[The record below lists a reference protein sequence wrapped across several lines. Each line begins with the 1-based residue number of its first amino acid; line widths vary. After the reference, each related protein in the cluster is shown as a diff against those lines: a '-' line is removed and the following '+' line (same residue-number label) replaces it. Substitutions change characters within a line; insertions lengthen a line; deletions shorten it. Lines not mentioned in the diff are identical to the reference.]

1 MAVRAPEDQNGALL
15 ARTDEESAVTAFSNR
30 WAILA
35 VLILGRTAFG
45 LQYQSV
51 GAVGPAMMADLR
63 LTFTDLG
70 TLLGAYSTL
79 GMFLAIPAGWLI
91 GRFGDRRVMLTG
103 LALMVAGGALLTLAP
118 GFAMALAG
126 RSAAGAGSLLIGVV
140 GPKMVMDRFA
150 GSALPAAMG
159 ALLASYPL
167 GIGLGLMVLPHFGS
181 WRVAMAAS
189 TAFCAAGLAA
199 GFFTPGATPIDRRV
213 APPHR
218 LGTGTLIPLMAV
230 ALIWTF
236 LNAGYAVLLGF
247 GAAFFVHGGM
257 AAAQA
262 GLLTSV
268 GAFMAV
274 PVLPVGGFVS
284 GRIGRPLTSIG
295 VCLCVMAFG
304 LLGVAAGLPALP
316 MLLSIAISLG
326 LCAGPIMALPGEF
339 LTPEHRALG
348 MGLLFAVYYAGMTL
362 LPPLAGLAGDAT
374 ASAAAPIVVGA
385 AFLALGALCV
395 PAYARLRQPV

>member
-1 MAVRAPEDQNGALL
+1 M
-15 ARTDEESAVTAFSNR
+15 TAFSNP

-45 LQYQSV
+45 TQYQSV
-51 GAVGPAMMADLR
+51 GAVGPAMMAELN

-79 GMFLAIPAGWLI
+79 GMFMAIPAGWLI

-103 LALMVAGGALLTLAP
+103 LALMVAGGAMLTLAP

-181 WRVAMAAS
+181 WRIAMAAS
-189 TAFCAAGLAA
+189 AAFCVAGLAA
-199 GFFTPGATPIDRRV
+199 GFFAPRAAPADQRA
-213 APPHR
+213 APPHL
-218 LGTGTLIPLMAV
+218 LGAETLMPLMTV

-247 GAAFFVHGGM
+247 GAAYFVHGGM
-257 AAAQA
+257 APAQA

-268 GAFMAV
+268 GAFVAV
-274 PVLPVGGFVS
+274 PVLPVGGWVS
-284 GRIGRPLTSIG
+284 GRVGRKLISIG
-295 VCLCVMAFG
+295 VCLSVMALA
-304 LLGVAAGLPALP
+304 LLGVSAGLAPLP
-316 MLLSIAISLG
+316 MMLLLAVALG
-326 LCAGPIMALPGEF
+326 LCAGPIMSLPGDF
-339 LTPEHRALG
+339 LAPHERALG
-348 MGLLFAVYYAGMTL
+348 MGLLFAVYYGGMTV
-362 LPPLAGLAGDAT
+362 LPPLAGLAGDSV

-385 AFLALGALCV
+385 SFCFLGALCV
-395 PAYARLRQPV
+395 PLYARLRRQG

>member
-1 MAVRAPEDQNGALL
+1 MTV
-15 ARTDEESAVTAFSNR
+15 FSNR
-30 WAILA
+30 WVVLAI
-35 VLILGRTAFG
+35 LILGRTAFG

-51 GAVGPAMMADLR
+51 GAVGPAMMADLY

-79 GMFLAIPAGWLI
+79 GMVLAIPAGWLI
-91 GRFGDRRVMLTG
+91 GRSGDRRIMLTG
-103 LALMVAGGALLTLAP
+103 LVLMVAGGGTLTHATD
-118 GFAMALAG
+118 FTVALAG

-150 GSALPAAMG
+150 GTALPAAMG

-167 GIGLGLMVLPHFGS
+167 GIGLGLMILPHFGS
-181 WRVAMAAS
+181 WREAMAAS
-189 TAFCAAGLAA
+189 TAFCVAGLAA
-199 GFFTPGATPIDRRV
+199 GFFIPGASPSDRSTTS
-213 APPHR
+213 PQR
-218 LGTGTLIPLMAV
+218 LGAGTLFPLMTV
-230 ALIWTF
+230 ALIWMF

-247 GAAFFVHGGM
+247 GAAYFVHGGM
-257 AAAQA
+257 APASA
-262 GLLTSV
+262 GLLTSI

-284 GRIGRPLTSIG
+284 GRIGQPLTAIG
-295 VCLCVMAFG
+295 VCLSVMALG
-304 LLGVAAGLPALP
+304 LLGVAAGFPALP
-316 MLLSIAISLG
+316 MLLSIAIALG
-326 LCAGPIMALPGEF
+326 LSAGPIMALPGAF
-339 LTPEHRALG
+339 LAPEHRALG

-385 AFLALGALCV
+385 GFLALGALCV
-395 PAYARLRQPV
+395 PVYARLRRTV